1 MNHGNGNAIRNI
13 RVMSCGA
20 RYGEPPQGADFLLDC
35 RGFANPHYE
44 PELRPLTGASA
55 KVRAFFEAQP
65 DVQDAL
71 KALEAMLKALLPG
84 LMTRSAYHRERPIL
98 LVFMCTGGKHRSRYF
113 AIEAARMVSSLV
125 DANPD
130 WGSVSVHLKHR
141 DRVASH

>member
-1 MNHGNGNAIRNI
+1 MDFGHSIRTI
-13 RVMSCGA
+13 QLLSCGA
-20 RYGEPPQGADFLLDC
+20 KFGAPPQGADFLLDC

-44 PELRPLTGASA
+44 PTLRPLTGASP

-71 KALEAMLKALLPG
+71 KALEAMLKAWLPG
-84 LMTRSAYHRERPIL
+84 LMTRSAYHREKPLL

-130 WGSVSVHLKHR
+130 WGSVSVQLEHR
-141 DRVASH
+141 DKVAPH